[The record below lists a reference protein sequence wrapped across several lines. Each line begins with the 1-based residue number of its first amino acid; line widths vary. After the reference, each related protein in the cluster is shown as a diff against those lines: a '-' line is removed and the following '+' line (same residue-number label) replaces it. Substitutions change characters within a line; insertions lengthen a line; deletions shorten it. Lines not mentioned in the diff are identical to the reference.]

1 MRNNYFDRSEVI
13 KNISDISEK
22 IDEEVNKS
30 NDDKNHE
37 ELLKLA
43 NKMLFQG
50 LKLSIWNK

>member
-37 ELLKLA
+37 ELLKLT